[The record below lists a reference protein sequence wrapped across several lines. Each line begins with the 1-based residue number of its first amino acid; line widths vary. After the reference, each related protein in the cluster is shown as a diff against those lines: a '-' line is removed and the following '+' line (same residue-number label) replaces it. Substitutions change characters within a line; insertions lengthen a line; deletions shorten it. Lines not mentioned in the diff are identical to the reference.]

1 MKKVIPE
8 TAKVFASGTTP
19 LLLPVEYENK

>member
-8 TAKVFASGTTP
+8 NAKVFASKTSP